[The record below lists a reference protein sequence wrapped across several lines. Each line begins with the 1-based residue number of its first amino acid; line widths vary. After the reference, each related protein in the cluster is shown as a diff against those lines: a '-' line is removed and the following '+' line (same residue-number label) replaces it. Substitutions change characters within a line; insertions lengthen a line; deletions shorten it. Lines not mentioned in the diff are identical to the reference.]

1 MDVRNQARI
10 QQAQQTAAAARAAG
24 GVVEVVDPNDKI
36 VISESFG
43 TISELFFLTLR
54 AQQVLSPS
62 KVAREMHKIS
72 EKLHESYRSLE
83 TFEQG
88 SQEREEAEMQVAAL
102 LERRLGYDVVLS
114 DTVMLE
120 DMLALARLTARW
132 LLHVAE
138 APSSILPLPTPNAL
152 FKSIPEFCVEG
163 VVDTL
168 TLVAETAPQVLETL
182 PVPMLHDFLNF
193 VMAFSSS
200 GEHVKN
206 PYLRGKLLKVASF
219 MIPRDRS
226 QGFEFGGGNLASL
239 FQEHAITLQHLVP
252 TLIQFYIDVE
262 VTGANSQFYE
272 KFTYRHHMSTLL
284 LYVCQYPAYRASLEQ
299 FIETSKDT
307 FIRFVNMMLNDS
319 HFCIDESLMKLAAI
333 KKAQQ
338 DLAAPGYAAR
348 PEEER
353 AEVESTL
360 NEGGGQARWGM
371 QQLREILE
379 MMQMFTAH
387 VPAPFRGPELVE
399 RVAQMLNYLLD
410 KIAGPKC
417 IELKVLNPEKFS
429 FKPKELLS
437 LTSDIFLT
445 LSTYPEFAPAVINDG
460 RSFKPEVL
468 QKVVKLQRAHAS
480 HDDAWLDKLERFTK
494 TLEGLK
500 ADEME
505 IEDALGEVPDEFE
518 DPLMGTI
525 MKDPV
530 RLPSGNIL
538 DRATIARI
546 LLSDETDPYSRD
558 RLTTDMLE
566 EMPELKARIAEWL
579 LSRSITK

>member
-1 MDVRNQARI
+1 
-10 QQAQQTAAAARAAG
+10 
-24 GVVEVVDPNDKI
+24 
-36 VISESFG
+36 
-43 TISELFFLTLR
+43 
-54 AQQVLSPS
+54 
-62 KVAREMHKIS
+62 
-72 EKLHESYRSLE
+72 
-83 TFEQG
+83 
-88 SQEREEAEMQVAAL
+88 
-102 LERRLGYDVVLS
+102 
-114 DTVMLE
+114 
-120 DMLALARLTARW
+120 
-132 LLHVAE
+132 
-138 APSSILPLPTPNAL
+138 
-152 FKSIPEFCVEG
+152 
-163 VVDTL
+163 
-168 TLVAETAPQVLETL
+168 
-182 PVPMLHDFLNF
+182 
-193 VMAFSSS
+193 
-200 GEHVKN
+200 
-206 PYLRGKLLKVASF
+206 
-219 MIPRDRS
+219 
-226 QGFEFGGGNLASL
+226 
-239 FQEHAITLQHLVP
+239 
-252 TLIQFYIDVE
+252 
-262 VTGANSQFYE
+262 
-272 KFTYRHHMSTLL
+272 
-284 LYVCQYPAYRASLEQ
+284 
-299 FIETSKDT
+299 
-307 FIRFVNMMLNDS
+307 MMLNDS

-348 PEEER
+348 PEEEHDKAAQQDLAAPGYAARPEEER

-360 NEGGGQARWGM
+360 NEGGGQARWGMQQRKEPGALNPARWGM

-417 IELKVLNPEKFS
+417 IELKANPTLHPGPTQVLNPEKFS

-460 RSFKPEVL
+460 RSFKPEFAPAVINDGRSFKPEVL

-480 HDDAWLDKLERFTK
+480 HDDAWLDKLERFTKTLEGLKADEIEIENAWLDKLERFTK